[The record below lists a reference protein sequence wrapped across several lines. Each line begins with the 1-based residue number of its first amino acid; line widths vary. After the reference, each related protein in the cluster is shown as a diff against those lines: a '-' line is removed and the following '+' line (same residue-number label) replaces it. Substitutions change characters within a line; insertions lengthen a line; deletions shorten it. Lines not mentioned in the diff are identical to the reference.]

1 MLKFVKVGEGPCHAI
16 LIHGIMG
23 SSRNVMSIA
32 KLITQRFPAWQL
44 ILPDLDHDAVTV
56 QECAQEVLELIKSL
70 NIPIDMLIGHSFGGK
85 VVLCLN
91 ELMPVKQVWVWD
103 AEPGLKP
110 PEHTYETVQKLKQIS
125 MPQPSRQA
133 VQQAILAQGLSRDIA
148 AWMTTNLIEVVEG
161 FVWRFDL
168 NKIDA
173 LLISFGATAI
183 QPQSNTDFVRA
194 ERSSHMILGESEHVH
209 VLKNAGHWVHIDN
222 PTGLLDIMQESF
234 LVIPTRG

>member
-1 MLKFVKVGEGPCHAI
+1 MLKFVQVGEGAKTAI

-32 KLITQRFPAWQL
+32 KLIVQKFPTWLL
-44 ILPDLDHDAVTV
+44 ILPDLDHEAVTV
-56 QECAQEVLELIKSL
+56 QACAQEVLELIKSL
-70 NIPIDMLIGHSFGGK
+70 DLSIDMLIGHSFGGK

-148 AWMTTNLIEVVEG
+148 AWMTTNLVETPEG
-161 FVWRFDL
+161 YVWRFDL
-168 NKIDA
+168 NNIDA
-173 LLISFGATAI
+173 LLISFGNTAI
-183 QPQSNTDFVRA
+183 EPKANTDFVRA
-194 ERSSHMILGESEHVH
+194 EKSSHMILGESEHVH
-209 VLKNAGHWVHIDN
+209 VLKNAGHWLHVDN
-222 PTGLLDIMQESF
+222 PVGLIEIMQESF
-234 LVIPTRG
+234 IK